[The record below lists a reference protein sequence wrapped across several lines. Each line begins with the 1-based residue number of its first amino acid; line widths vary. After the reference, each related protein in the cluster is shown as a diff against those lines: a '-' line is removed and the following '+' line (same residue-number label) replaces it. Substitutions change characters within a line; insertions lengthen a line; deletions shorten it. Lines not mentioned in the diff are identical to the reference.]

1 MGNLRKP
8 ISAIMTAAL
17 LLSMSGCGSKL
28 SESYKVSDEYLY
40 KEDTEIGYFNIYEED
55 DITSSIDK
63 DDFDSPIDAFL
74 KVMYV
79 SDYSVAD
86 ERKIAANG
94 DYTLEY
100 VELNVE
106 PTAAMGIQGEKT
118 STEWHYFIYEE
129 DKYIMDVTVFE
140 EKDCTEELE
149 GYLEEYMNNTMIK

>member
-1 MGNLRKP
+1 MGNLRKT
-8 ISAIMTAAL
+8 ISAIMVAAL
-17 LLSMSGCGSKL
+17 LLSMSGCSSTL

-40 KEDTEIGYFNIYEED
+40 KEDKEIGYFNIYEED

-79 SDYSVAD
+79 SDYSVAN
-86 ERKIAANG
+86 EREIAANG

-106 PTAAMGIQGEKT
+106 PTAAMAIQGEKT
-118 STEWHYFIYEE
+118 STEWHYFIYDE
-129 DKYIMDVTVFE
+129 DKYIIDVTVFE

-149 GYLEEYMNNTMIK
+149 GYLEKYMNNTMIK